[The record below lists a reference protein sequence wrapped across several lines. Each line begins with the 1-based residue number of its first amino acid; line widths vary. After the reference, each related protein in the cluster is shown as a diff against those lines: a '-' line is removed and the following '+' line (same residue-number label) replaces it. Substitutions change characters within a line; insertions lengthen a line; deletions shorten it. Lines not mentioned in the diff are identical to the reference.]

1 MIRVYFVGKLETHVL
16 CSKTFFFYKI
26 MPFLCMLKSKVEP
39 DRPQMTIQYG
49 ANVLRA
55 G

>member
-1 MIRVYFVGKLETHVL
+1 MFQGKSNLIFYVHDFYFENRAVYEIIRKDV
-16 CSKTFFFYKI
+16 
-26 MPFLCMLKSKVEP
+26 VEP

-49 ANVLRA
+49 ACTLHT